1 MFTKGYLTTS
11 MPILKDSCDG
21 RHSEFSAS
29 PMIPLISHAYLFTDR
44 AGTRRGHHVARPAS
58 HAEVGNAE
66 IHICSYLAWRPSLN
80 FMDPGQFPDTKDWV
94 DEFGSAGTKEGGPVA
109 HCLQL
114 PRPAP
119 SRRKNVLPRAC
130 QDPGFNRIY
139 TSQSFIIKHH

>member
-11 MPILKDSCDG
+11 MPILKDSCAG

-58 HAEVGNAE
+58 HAEFGNAE

-94 DEFGSAGTKEGGPVA
+94 DEFGSAGTKEGGP
-109 HCLQL
+109 L
-114 PRPAP
+114 PPTAGWLPVPKVGLLNTENLRGTSPRRAFAEIFLRPAP
-119 SRRKNVLPRAC
+119 
-130 QDPGFNRIY
+130 
-139 TSQSFIIKHH
+139 